1 MIILGIV
8 KENDMIHSNVWNNL
22 CCFSSSSPVYQTI
35 KQLSKV
41 ILIEFVLWT
50 VYLMEFKECFH
61 VSSCLNIDIYMSIE
75 TFIYT
80 AVAGIHLASNQNI
93 IIDHSLF
100 KSRFSADVWKCKDSL
115 WIFLSITLKVF
126 VLLLLHFHKVVWKLY
141 FFSMIILLSLH
152 SMD

>member
-1 MIILGIV
+1 MLFFLLFSCLLNY
-8 KENDMIHSNVWNNL
+8 KETFKSYIDWICLMNSLFNGVEGM
-22 CCFSSSSPVYQTI
+22 
-35 KQLSKV
+35 LS
-41 ILIEFVLWT
+41 
-50 VYLMEFKECFH
+50 FH

-75 TFIYT
+75 TFINT